1 MFKEFSKTFKIALP
15 LIISNISQVGLG
27 LIDSAMIGA
36 VDYRQL
42 AASSLVL
49 NVIAIPQVLGMG
61 MAIAVSP
68 LTAIANGQ
76 KDVFKAS
83 GVLFNGFFLTAVTS
97 VFISVT
103 LISSSHLL
111 YYLGQDKDVVNYAV
125 PFFKLIAYSL
135 IPMLIFASVKQF
147 CDGL

>member
-15 LIISNISQVGLG
+15 LIISNVSQIGLG

-36 VDYRQL
+36 VDYIQL

-68 LTAIANGQ
+68 MTAIANGQ
-76 KDVFKAS
+76 KDAFKAS
-83 GVLFNGFFLTAVTS
+83 RVLFNGFFLTTLVASLIAVTL
-97 VFISVT
+97 VAT
-103 LISSSHLL
+103 NRLL
-111 YYLGQDKDVVNYAV
+111 LHLGQDREVATH
-125 PFFKLIAYSL
+125 
-135 IPMLIFASVKQF
+135 
-147 CDGL
+147 

>member
-15 LIISNISQVGLG
+15 LIISNVSQIGLG

-49 NVIAIPQVLGMG
+49 NVIAIPQILGMG
-61 MAIAVSP
+61 MAIAISP

-76 KDVFKAS
+76 KDTFKAS
-83 GVLFNGFFLTAVTS
+83 KVLFNGFILTTLVAFLLAVIL
-97 VFISVT
+97 VFNT
-103 LISSSHLL
+103 RLL
-111 YYLGQDKDVVNYAV
+111 FHLGQDEDVASYAV
-125 PFFKLIAYSL
+125 PF
-135 IPMLIFASVKQF
+135 
-147 CDGL
+147 